1 MSNSTNS
8 TIASL
13 TEAKAASAD
22 SLFCPEIFCADRQSV
37 VDGFHSRRRP
47 RGNLNSMPFI
57 PIFHKA
63 FQKNLVAVL
72 NRDAYSLYF
81 SFKTQPQRVF
91 NLLLHVHCLHTRFDI
106 NRGARKIAPLPEF
119 VRV

>member
-1 MSNSTNS
+1 M
-8 TIASL
+8 

-63 FQKNLVAVL
+63 FQKNLGAVL
-72 NRDAYSLYF
+72 NRDAYLPP
-81 SFKTQPQRVF
+81 KTDIHRKGR
-91 NLLLHVHCLHTRFDI
+91 HVS
-106 NRGARKIAPLPEF
+106 NVP
-119 VRV
+119 